1 MNTSIKNENGITLIE
16 LLVVLALLGTIIGLI
31 SSVHIF
37 GQKQFA
43 SQSKQIQ
50 HESNVRYA
58 MNMITKEV
66 RSSRTIA
73 VSNNTIQTSTSLFEL
88 KGTDLY
94 KGDVVL
100 EEDIGEL
107 IVQQSGNKISITI
120 KSVPNQYDKISSLST
135 NVYIRE

>member
-16 LLVVLALLGTIIGLI
+16 LLVSLALLGTIIGLI

-37 GQKQFA
+37 GQKQFT

-66 RSSRTIA
+66 RSSPTIA

-88 KGTDLY
+88 KGTDLF
-94 KGDVVL
+94 KGDEVL
-100 EEDIGEL
+100 EEDIGEFT
-107 IVQQSGNKISITI
+107 VQQSGNKISITI
-120 KSVPNQYDKISSLST
+120 KSVPNYYDKVSSLST

>member
-16 LLVVLALLGTIIGLI
+16 LLVALALLGTIIGLI

-37 GQKQFA
+37 GQKQFT

-66 RSSRTIA
+66 RSSPTIA

-88 KGTDLY
+88 KGTDLF

-100 EEDIGEL
+100 EEDIGEF

-120 KSVPNQYDKISSLST
+120 KSVPNQYDKVSSLST